1 MLETLLGIILQVFD
15 KEIIISSLFLYFMAI
30 LYLLALSILF
40 TCYKRKD
47 DFTCNIFT
55 FVTFVFSFIINIA
68 MIFIICSFIVQSS
81 MAELSFPFLW
91 KIFISMVVISYA
103 LIFLALPKAC
113 FSGLIFLIII
123 LSFSFIGKTLFSL

>member
-1 MLETLLGIILQVFD
+1 MLETLLRIILQVFHR
-15 KEIIISSLFLYFMAI
+15 EIIISSLFLYFMAI

-47 DFTCNIFT
+47 DFACDIFT

-123 LSFSFIGKTLFSL
+123 LSFSFIGKTFFSL

>member
-1 MLETLLGIILQVFD
+1 MLETLLRIILQVFHR
-15 KEIIISSLFLYFMAI
+15 EIIISSLFLYFMAI

-47 DFTCNIFT
+47 DFACDIFT

-103 LIFLALPKAC
+103 LIF
-113 FSGLIFLIII
+113 FST
-123 LSFSFIGKTLFSL
+123 SKSLL